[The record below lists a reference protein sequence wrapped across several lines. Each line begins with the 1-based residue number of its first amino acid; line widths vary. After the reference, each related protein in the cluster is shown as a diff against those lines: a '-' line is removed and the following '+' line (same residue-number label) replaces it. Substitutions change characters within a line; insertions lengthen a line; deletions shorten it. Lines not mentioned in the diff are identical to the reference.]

1 MQERARPKTSST
13 KDETRRR
20 ANLRRSCPKATQ
32 PVPLLV
38 QWLRQSCI
46 DVRRFE
52 RRRAQY
58 RDTCCAANTV
68 MTCADLLSLIISFL
82 PQSLRTV
89 ALVGPVSK
97 TWRDE
102 VTTAPRTIASLITAL
117 FRNHTLPTWQAKR
130 LAETWAALRW
140 ERCFGEAGE
149 EAGQFYNPGCVL
161 PLTEPLTGLK
171 RLAVAD
177 TQNHRIQICDREGLP
192 QLCSSPCWD
201 EDGLP
206 KPGLFNFPAALA
218 HDDESLYVADATG
231 RLLQLR
237 RLRWMQMM
245 ASPVLR
251 S

>member
-1 MQERARPKTSST
+1 MPPFRLLTDTTAQEMQERARPKTSYT

-102 VTTAPRTIASLITAL
+102 VTTAPRTIASLITAPAITRSPRGR
-117 FRNHTLPTWQAKR
+117 RNDSLRRGPRFAGS
-130 LAETWAALRW
+130 AALVR
-140 ERCFGEAGE
+140 RARRP
-149 EAGQFYNPGCVL
+149 ASSTTL
-161 PLTEPLTGLK
+161 
-171 RLAVAD
+171 VASC
-177 TQNHRIQICDREGLP
+177 H
-192 QLCSSPCWD
+192 
-201 EDGLP
+201 
-206 KPGLFNFPAALA
+206 
-218 HDDESLYVADATG
+218 
-231 RLLQLR
+231 
-237 RLRWMQMM
+237 
-245 ASPVLR
+245 
-251 S
+251 

>member
-1 MQERARPKTSST
+1 MPPFRLLTDTTAQEMQERARQKTSST

-20 ANLRRSCPKATQ
+20 ANLRRSCPKAAQ

-102 VTTAPRTIASLITAL
+102 VTTAPRTIASLITAPAITRSPRGR
-117 FRNHTLPTWQAKR
+117 RNDSLRRGPRFAGS
-130 LAETWAALRW
+130 AALVR
-140 ERCFGEAGE
+140 RARRP
-149 EAGQFYNPGCVL
+149 ASSTTL
-161 PLTEPLTGLK
+161 
-171 RLAVAD
+171 VASC
-177 TQNHRIQICDREGLP
+177 H
-192 QLCSSPCWD
+192 
-201 EDGLP
+201 
-206 KPGLFNFPAALA
+206 
-218 HDDESLYVADATG
+218 
-231 RLLQLR
+231 
-237 RLRWMQMM
+237 
-245 ASPVLR
+245 
-251 S
+251 

>member
-1 MQERARPKTSST
+1 MPPFRLLTDTTAQEMQERARPKTSST

-82 PQSLRTV
+82 PQSLHTV

-102 VTTAPRTIASLITAL
+102 VTTAPRTIANLITAP
-117 FRNHTLPTWQAKR
+117 FTIARSPRGR
-130 LAETWAALRW
+130 LNDSLRRGPRSGGSAALVR
-140 ERCFGEAGE
+140 RARRP
-149 EAGQFYNPGCVL
+149 ASSTTL
-161 PLTEPLTGLK
+161 
-171 RLAVAD
+171 LASC
-177 TQNHRIQICDREGLP
+177 H
-192 QLCSSPCWD
+192 
-201 EDGLP
+201 
-206 KPGLFNFPAALA
+206 
-218 HDDESLYVADATG
+218 
-231 RLLQLR
+231 
-237 RLRWMQMM
+237 
-245 ASPVLR
+245 
-251 S
+251 